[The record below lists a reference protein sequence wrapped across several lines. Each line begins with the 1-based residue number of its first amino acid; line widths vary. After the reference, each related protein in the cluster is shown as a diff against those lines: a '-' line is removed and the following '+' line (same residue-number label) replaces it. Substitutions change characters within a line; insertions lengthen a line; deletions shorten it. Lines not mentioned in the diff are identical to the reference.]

1 MVSTLTRKV
10 SRLVDRLFKKKATP
24 QKIGL
29 SFVEM
34 IIKSREPKRE
44 TNGTLSS
51 LSEKDRERVQ
61 LETMLLQ
68 GFVIGYVTSELFRD
82 RLARLG
88 ILNAYYAVLDDLAK
102 PNPVCGASATKLRT
116 TMT

>member
-24 QKIGL
+24 QKMGL
-29 SFVEM
+29 RFVEM

-44 TNGTLSS
+44 TKGTISA

-68 GFVIGYVTSELFRD
+68 GFVLEYLTSALFRD
-82 RLARLG
+82 RRDRLG
-88 ILNAYYAVLDDLAK
+88 ILIAYYRVLAH
-102 PNPVCGASATKLRT
+102 
-116 TMT
+116 

>member
-44 TNGTLSS
+44 TNGTLSA

-61 LETMLLQ
+61 LETMRLQ
-68 GFVIGYVTSELFRD
+68 RFVIEYVTSDLFRD
-82 RLARLG
+82 RPARLA
-88 ILNAYYAVLDDLAK
+88 ILSAYYAVLDALATQY
-102 PNPVCGASATKLRT
+102 PVCRSFDTALRN
-116 TMT
+116 